1 MNKYVYSIIL
11 LSLFSI
17 CCIAQKRQM
26 EHADFDTWNR
36 IRNEKIS
43 TDGKYVV
50 YHLAPGKGDQI
61 MNVTTIQ
68 GNELLSL
75 PRAENSTITYD
86 SKHVIFRI
94 KPALDSLNRMRRNK
108 VKKKDLPKDSLGIY
122 NLDNKGVTKISSVK
136 NYKTPKKWG
145 GYLAYQLEEI
155 KAKKDTS
162 KSDST
167 KAKKPKKKKGKKVN
181 KENGYH
187 LVVMNLENGS
197 QDTIRYVLDY
207 LFAEEGKALMYST
220 TGVDSTILPGVYHM
234 DLNNGT
240 ATPLTRSKG
249 TYKQLALSKD
259 GQQAAFLSD
268 LDTTKTLVR
277 NFQLRYWKAG
287 LDSATVKADN
297 SSTGTPTG
305 WVVNENGNLSF
316 SDNGSRLLFGT
327 SPKPIIQDT
336 TLLPE
341 EIVKVEIWGYKD
353 SRLHTQQNIEVEN
366 DKKQSFVAWMSTD
379 NFNIVQV
386 ATESV
391 PDVRV
396 DEHVAGDYA
405 LGISNLAYQK
415 FISWEGWP
423 RHNDF
428 YLIDLKTGN
437 NTVIAKDV
445 RGNGNISPGGK
456 YSYWYNAEDSIWYT
470 FNNSSQKTVKAS
482 EKIPTSMA
490 NELMDTPNLPG
501 AYGIAGWTEDDKY
514 LLIYDRYDIWQV
526 DPEGAKGPVNLTNG
540 RSDRMQYRYLDLD
553 REEQSINYKS
563 LLLSAFS
570 EVTRNGGYYELKPGK
585 PLKKLV
591 FDNHR
596 YRRPIKAEKSDE
608 FVFTK
613 ENHSTFPDLL
623 ASTASFKKVTKLSNA
638 NSNMGEYNWGSV
650 ELYNWTSLDGI
661 PLEGLLYKPEN
672 FDPSKKYPMIT
683 YFYERNSNNL
693 NRHWGIVPIRS
704 IVNPAFYASRGYI
717 VFIPDIVY
725 RTGYPGESCYN
736 AVIPGVTQLISEGFV
751 DENKL
756 GVQGHSWGG
765 YQTAYLVT
773 KTNIFAAAEAGAVV
787 SNMISAYG
795 GIRWWT
801 GLSRM
806 FQYEHTQSRIGGTL
820 WEYPMRFIENS
831 PIFYIDKIQT
841 PLLLM
846 HNDADGHVPW
856 YQGIEMYVALR
867 RLGKPSWMLNYNG
880 EPHWPTKWEN
890 IRDFNV
896 RMQQFFDH
904 YLKDEPMPKWMAEG
918 VPAVQKGID
927 PGLELMKE

>member
-1 MNKYVYSIIL
+1 MKRYIYSTIL
-11 LSLFSI
+11 LSLLSTY
-17 CCIAQKRQM
+17 CIAQKRQM

-43 TDGKYVV
+43 TDGNLVV

-61 MNVTTIQ
+61 MKVTTVQ
-68 GNELLSL
+68 GKELLSM

-86 SKHVIFRI
+86 SKYLIFDI
-94 KPALDSLNRMRRNK
+94 KPALDSLNKMRRNK

-122 NLDNKGVTKISSVK
+122 SLSKNSLTKIADVK
-136 NYKTPKKWG
+136 GHKIPEKWG
-145 GYLAYQLEEI
+145 GYLAYQLQEI
-155 KAKKDTS
+155 KAKKDTA
-162 KSDST
+162 KSDTSDVKKSKT
-167 KAKKPKKKKGKKVN
+167 KKSKKVN

-187 LVVMNLENGS
+187 LIVRNLENDV

-207 LFAEEGKALMYST
+207 VFAKEGRVLLYST
-220 TGVDSTILPGVYHM
+220 TGVDSTILPGVYHI
-234 DLNNGT
+234 DLGDNSR
-240 ATPLTRSKG
+240 TPLTRAIGK
-249 TYKQLALSKD
+249 YKHLALSKD

-268 LDTTKTLVR
+268 LDTTKALIR
-277 NFQLRYWKAG
+277 NFQLRYWKTG
-287 LDSATVKADN
+287 LDSATVKADKN
-297 SSTGTPTG
+297 SNNIPPD
-305 WVVNENGNLSF
+305 WVVSENGNVSF
-316 SDNGSRLLFGT
+316 SDDGSRLLFGT
-327 SPKPIIQDT
+327 SPQPIVQDT

-341 EIVKVEIWGYKD
+341 EMVQVEIWSYQD
-353 SRLHTQQNIEVEN
+353 SRLHTQQNIEVED
-366 DKKQSFVAWMSTD
+366 DKKQSYTAWMDTED
-379 NFNIVQV
+379 FEIIQV
-386 ATESV
+386 ATASV

-396 DEHVAGDYA
+396 DEHVASDYA
-405 LGISNLAYQK
+405 LGISDLPYQQ

-423 RHNDF
+423 RHNDY
-428 YLIDLKTGN
+428 YLINLKTGDK
-437 NTVIAKDV
+437 TQIANDV
-445 RGNGNISPGGK
+445 RGFGNISPDGK
-456 YSYWYNAEDSIWYT
+456 YSYWYNAEDSVWYT
-470 FNNSSQKTVKAS
+470 FNNGSQKMVKAS
-482 EKIPTSMA
+482 ENIPTSMA
-490 NELMDTPNLPG
+490 NELMDAPNLPG

-514 LLIYDRYDIWQV
+514 MLIYDRYDIWQT
-526 DPEGAKGPVNLTNG
+526 DPEGVQAPVNLTNG

-553 REEQSINYKS
+553 REEQSINYK
-563 LLLSAFS
+563 LLLVSAFS
-570 EVTRNGGYYELKPGK
+570 EVTRNSGYYELKPGK
-585 PLKKLV
+585 SLKKLV
-591 FDNHR
+591 FDDHR
-596 YRRPIKAEKSDE
+596 YRRPIKAEKSGE
-608 FVFTK
+608 LIFTK
-613 ENHSTFPDLL
+613 ENHSTFPNLL

-638 NSNMGEYNWGSV
+638 NPNMSEYNWGTV
-650 ELYNWTSLDGI
+650 ELYNWTSLDGV

-672 FDPSKKYPMIT
+672 FDPGKKYPMIT

-736 AVIPGVTQLISEGFV
+736 AVIPGVTQLINEGFV
-751 DENKL
+751 DEKKL

-927 PGLELMKE
+927 PGLELMEE